1 MRVIL
6 APDSFKG
13 SLGAVEAAEA
23 MARGVRRA
31 APGAAVDRVPVGD
44 GGEGTLDALVAAN
57 GGRVIRRTVTGPLG
71 APVEARWGRFESG
84 GERVAIIEMAEAAG
98 LGRVPPAARDPER
111 TTTAGVG
118 ALLEAAREAGARVVL
133 VGLGGSATVDGG
145 CGMAGALGVRF
156 LDERGAVMAGPMT
169 GGCLG
174 SLGAIEAGRVAG
186 RWAGVSVVGL
196 SDVRSPLLGPRGA
209 AAVYGPQKGATPAQ
223 VVRLEAGLGRLAA
236 LWRRDL
242 GRAVSDVP
250 GAGAAGGLG
259 GGLAAFL
266 GARLEPGI
274 DRVLEATA
282 FRSRVRGA
290 DLCLTGEGRL
300 DAQTLEGKACLG
312 VARAAWEAGVP
323 TVALVGSA
331 GPGAERVLGAE
342 LDEYRVI
349 GPELEP
355 AESIRRAA
363 ELLERAA
370 EAVIKNRR

>member
-1 MRVIL
+1 
-6 APDSFKG
+6 
-13 SLGAVEAAEA
+13 
-23 MARGVRRA
+23 
-31 APGAAVDRVPVGD
+31 
-44 GGEGTLDALVAAN
+44 
-57 GGRVIRRTVTGPLG
+57 
-71 APVEARWGRFESG
+71 
-84 GERVAIIEMAEAAG
+84 
-98 LGRVPPAARDPER
+98 
-111 TTTAGVG
+111 
-118 ALLEAAREAGARVVL
+118 
-133 VGLGGSATVDGG
+133 
-145 CGMAGALGVRF
+145 
-156 LDERGAVMAGPMT
+156 
-169 GGCLG
+169 
-174 SLGAIEAGRVAG
+174 
-186 RWAGVSVVGL
+186 
-196 SDVRSPLLGPRGA
+196 
-209 AAVYGPQKGATPAQ
+209 
-223 VVRLEAGLGRLAA
+223 
-236 LWRRDL
+236 
-242 GRAVSDVP
+242 VSDVP